1 MWNGVAQLLVTVTVC
16 RGVDA
21 ESGFVVGQAKRKTRP
36 GYNVG
41 ISQRS
46 YSGARINKVSE
57 QSL

>member
-1 MWNGVAQLLVTVTVC
+1 MWNGVAQLLVTVC